1 MGESLSWMTIK
12 GHDRETIYSRLR
24 LVATGAAGDCT
35 RGNIG
40 SRMLAEGWILIVL
53 GQVEHPL
60 VAQSELQKLSAGCE
74 VVACNVEEHVMFSSS
89 ECWKDGQRLW
99 RAEHQGDADI
109 LGLQAV
115 GELPAAFAAV
125 EQEYRSKQ
133 ALEGKDA
140 EVDYIFEIPLA
151 LARSISGFKHDE
163 APFVDLD
170 LLRWQKQEPHWKLW
184 KQPRNEFLPPSG
196 AA

>member
-1 MGESLSWMTIK
+1 MGESLSWMAIK

-53 GQVEHPL
+53 GQAEHPL
-60 VAQSELQKLSAGCE
+60 LAQSELQKLSAGCE
-74 VVACNVEEHVMFSSS
+74 VVDCNVEEHVMFSSS

-99 RAEHQGDADI
+99 WAEHQGDSDI
-109 LGLQAV
+109 PGLQAV
-115 GELPAAFAAV
+115 GEPPAAFTAV
-125 EQEYRSKQ
+125 EQQYRPKQ
-133 ALEGKDA
+133 TLEEKDA
-140 EVDYIFEIPLA
+140 EVDCIFEIPLV
-151 LARSISGFKHDE
+151 LARSICGFKHDE
-163 APFVDLD
+163 PPFVALD
-170 LLRWQKQEPHWKLW
+170 LLRRQKQEPRWKFW
-184 KQPRNEFLPPSG
+184 KWPRNEFLPPSG